1 MNLNQL
7 TPEQLVFISTI
18 NDALVKSYDEVISS
32 KGIMRTVE
40 LPMIGKM
47 KSFTELTPEHIEEIK
62 QNKRYNFGKSLQK
75 VLHPV
80 IDIIKESMPEMYET
94 VVELTDMHETVEE
107 DND

>member
-7 TPEQLVFISTI
+7 TPEQLVFINTI
-18 NDALVKSYDEVISS
+18 NDALVRSYDEVISS

-40 LPMIGKM
+40 LPMIGRM

-62 QNKRYNFGKSLQK
+62 QNKRYNFSKDLQK

-80 IDIIKESMPEMYET
+80 VEIIRESMPDMYAA
-94 VVELTDMHETVEE
+94 VVELTDMPETIEE
-107 DND
+107 END